1 MTASDFE
8 HFAES
13 AGLSLEPFQQRIA
26 KAIQGPEREC
36 VVMIPRD
43 NGKSYLAAAIALY
56 WLVTG
61 ESDVFC
67 AATSRDQAHLVLT
80 YAKRAARELA
90 DPHVIERFHDLRWC
104 PDPSRPSQWSRQFR
118 ALPADAGK
126 LHGLKGRWIID
137 ELHAA
142 RDDEVY
148 LAARTSSERASTKLL
163 VISTAAASAD
173 STLGKLRARALTA
186 PDVRRRGALTDA
198 RGDNIRLLEWS
209 VAPEVPIGDTRAAK
223 LANPASWISTASLR
237 KLRDA
242 VPEAAFRRY
251 HRNEHA
257 AAGESAWLPVG
268 AWARCRADYEIEDG
282 ERIWVGVDL
291 GGTRALSS
299 VAWVTEDGRVGTR
312 SYRGEEGPLFC
323 QAQIEELAGDY
334 SVAEVAADPWRA
346 APMLLELGQRGIAVL
361 DWPQSNERV
370 CPASQRLRDLI
381 VDRKLRHPGD
391 RDLDRA
397 VEIAIARQVPRGW
410 RIDRPG
416 GRGARD
422 EPIDPLTALV
432 MALDRALAPRREVKL
447 LGWL

>member
-1 MTASDFE
+1 
-8 HFAES
+8 
-13 AGLSLEPFQQRIA
+13 LEAFQRKIA
-26 KAIQGPEREC
+26 KAVQGPEREI
-36 VVMIPRD
+36 VVLVPRD
-43 NGKSYLAAAIALY
+43 NGKSWLAAAVALY

-61 ESDVFC
+61 SGDVFC

-80 YAKRAARELA
+80 YAKRAARELG
-90 DPHVIERFHDLRWC
+90 DPHVIERFHDLRYC
-104 PDPSRPSQWSRQFR
+104 PDPRKPSQWSRQFR
-118 ALPADAGK
+118 ALPADHRK

-163 VISTAAASAD
+163 VISTAAASSD
-173 STLGKLRARALTA
+173 STLGRIRARCLSS

-209 VAPEVPIGDTRAAK
+209 VGAEVPISNLRKAAA
-223 LANPASWISTASLR
+223 ANPASWITAASLR
-237 KLRDA
+237 RLRDA
-242 VPEAAFRRY
+242 VPEASFRRY

-257 AAGESAWLPVG
+257 AAGEGAWLPVT
-268 AWARCRADYEIEDG
+268 AWARCRADYEIEPG
-282 ERIWVGVDL
+282 ERLWVGVDL
-291 GGTRALSS
+291 GGTRALSAVS
-299 VAWVTEDGRVGTR
+299 WVTEDLRVGTQ
-312 SYRGEEGPLFC
+312 SFRGEEGPLFC
-323 QAQIEELAGDY
+323 QALVEDLAGEY
-334 SVAEVAADPWRA
+334 QVVEVAADPWRA
-346 APMLLELGQRGIAVL
+346 APMLLELGQRGITVL

-381 VDRKLRHPGD
+381 VEGKLRHPGD
-391 RDLDRA
+391 QDLDRA
-397 VEIAIARQVPRGW
+397 VGIAVARQVPRGW

-422 EPIDPLTALV
+422 EPIDPLVALL
-432 MALDRALAPRREVKL
+432 MATDRALAPRPEVKL

>member
-1 MTASDFE
+1 V
-8 HFAES
+8 
-13 AGLSLEPFQQRIA
+13 P
-26 KAIQGPEREC
+26 
-36 VVMIPRD
+36 
-43 NGKSYLAAAIALY
+43 AA
-56 WLVTG
+56 
-61 ESDVFC
+61 
-67 AATSRDQAHLVLT
+67 
-80 YAKRAARELA
+80 RAAGQTWWC
-90 DPHVIERFHDLRWC
+90 WC
-104 PDPSRPSQWSRQFR
+104 PDPRRPSQWSRQFR

-173 STLGKLRARALTA
+173 STLGRLRARALAA

-209 VAPEVPIGDTRAAK
+209 VDPEVPIGDARAAK
-223 LANPASWISTASLR
+223 AANPASWITPASLR
-237 KLRDA
+237 RLRDA
-242 VPEAAFRRY
+242 VPEPAFRRY

-257 AAGESAWLPVG
+257 APGEGAWLPPA
-268 AWARCRADYEIEDG
+268 AWSRCRAFEIGLG

-299 VAWVTEDGRVGTR
+299 VTWVAGDLRVGTR
-312 SYRGEEGPLFC
+312 SFRGEEGPLYC
-323 QAQIEELAGDY
+323 QALVEELADEY
-334 SVAEVAADPWRA
+334 EIAEVCSDPWKA
-346 APMLLELGQRGIAVL
+346 APMLLELGQRGITVL
-361 DWPQSNERV
+361 DWPQSNERA
-370 CPASQRLRDLI
+370 CPASQRLRDVI
-381 VDRKLRHPGD
+381 VEGKLRHPGD
-391 RDLDRA
+391 ADLDRA
-397 VEIAIARQVPRGW
+397 VALAVARQVPRGW

-422 EPIDPLTALV
+422 EPIDPLVALM
-432 MALDRALAPRREVKL
+432 MAVDRALAPKPETRL